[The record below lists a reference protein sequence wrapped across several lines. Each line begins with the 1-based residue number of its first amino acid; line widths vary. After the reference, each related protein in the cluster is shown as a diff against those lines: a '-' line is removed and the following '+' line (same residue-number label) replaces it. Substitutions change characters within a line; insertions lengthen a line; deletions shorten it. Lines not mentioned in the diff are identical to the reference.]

1 MDMYQKREMR
11 KNKKI
16 DENTKSLPSTSIN
29 WYPGHMKKSLE
40 EIQKTF
46 KLVDMT
52 CIILDAR
59 AVSSSLNKNIY
70 ELVKI
75 KPIIYIIN
83 KSDTAQTLDY
93 SSIKEF
99 VTSKDKVV
107 FCSTVTGEG
116 IPDIIKAIN
125 VLGKEKY
132 QNKAMQNPVY
142 KVMVSG
148 IPNVGKSSIINK
160 LCKNTSAKVGN
171 KPGVTRSLQ
180 WLKVNPNI
188 QMLDT
193 PGLMMP
199 KLEDKLV
206 GTKLGIIGAIN
217 EDILDKEQL
226 CYDFI
231 KIIYENS
238 DSMKLLETRY
248 SLDVNNLEDISEDK
262 YLNIIYNI
270 GLKRGCLLKG
280 EVDLSRT
287 SELILNE
294 YRTGKIGKISLD

>member
-1 MDMYQKREMR
+1 MSNEQKSFS
-11 KNKKI
+11 N
-16 DENTKSLPSTSIN
+16 TSIN

-59 AVSSSLNKNIY
+59 AVMSSLNPNIY
-70 ELVKI
+70 ELVKT

-83 KSDTAQTLDY
+83 KSDTVQTLDY

-116 IPDIIKAIN
+116 ILDIIKEIN
-125 VLGKEKY
+125 ILGKEKY
-132 QNKAMQNPVY
+132 QNKNIQNPVY
-142 KVMVSG
+142 KVMVCG

-171 KPGVTRSLQ
+171 KPGVTRALQ
-180 WLKVNPNI
+180 WLKVNQNI

-199 KLEDKLV
+199 KLQDKLS
-206 GTKLGIIGAIN
+206 GTKLAIIGAIN
-217 EDILDKEQL
+217 DDILDKEQL

-231 KIIYENS
+231 KIISQNQ
-238 DSMKLLETRY
+238 DNLKLLENRY
-248 SLDVNNLEDISEDK
+248 SINIQSLENMAEDK
-262 YLNIIYNI
+262 NINIIYNI
-270 GLKRGCLLKG
+270 GLKRGCYLKG
-280 EVDLSRT
+280 EVDLNRT
-287 SELILNE
+287 CDLILNE
-294 YRTGKIGKISLD
+294 YRSGKIGKISLD

>member
-1 MDMYQKREMR
+1 MSNEQKSFS
-11 KNKKI
+11 N
-16 DENTKSLPSTSIN
+16 TSIN

-59 AVSSSLNKNIY
+59 AVMSSLNPNIY
-70 ELVKI
+70 ELVKT

-83 KSDTAQTLDY
+83 KSDTVQTLDY

-116 IPDIIKAIN
+116 ILDIIKEIN
-125 VLGKEKY
+125 ILGKEKY
-132 QNKAMQNPVY
+132 QNKNIQNPVY
-142 KVMVSG
+142 KVMVCG

-171 KPGVTRSLQ
+171 KPGVTRALQ
-180 WLKVNPNI
+180 WLKVNQNI

-199 KLEDKLV
+199 KLQDKLS
-206 GTKLGIIGAIN
+206 GTKLAIIGAIN
-217 EDILDKEQL
+217 DDILDKEQL

-231 KIIYENS
+231 KIISQNQ
-238 DSMKLLETRY
+238 DNLKLLENRY
-248 SLDVNNLEDISEDK
+248 SINIQSLENMAEDK
-262 YLNIIYNI
+262 NLNIIYNI
-270 GLKRGCLLKG
+270 GLKRGCYLKG
-280 EVDLSRT
+280 EVDLNRT
-287 SELILNE
+287 CDLILNE
-294 YRTGKIGKISLD
+294 YRSGKIGKISLD

>member
-1 MDMYQKREMR
+1 MNNNESCHK
-11 KNKKI
+11 
-16 DENTKSLPSTSIN
+16 TSIN

-59 AVSSSLNKNIY
+59 AVISSLNKNIY
-70 ELVKI
+70 ELVKT

-83 KSDTAQTLDY
+83 KRDTVQTTDY

-99 VTSKDKVV
+99 VTSKDRVV

-116 IPDIIKAIN
+116 ILDIIKEIN
-125 VLGKEKY
+125 TLGQEKY
-132 QNKAMQNPVY
+132 QNKNIQNPVY
-142 KVMVSG
+142 KVMVCG

-171 KPGVTRSLQ
+171 KPGVTRTLQ
-180 WLKVNPNI
+180 WIKVNQNI

-199 KLEDKLV
+199 KLEDKLS
-206 GTKLGIIGAIN
+206 GTKLAIIGAIN
-217 EDILDKEQL
+217 DDILDKEQL

-231 KIIYENS
+231 KIIYQNQ
-238 DSMKLLETRY
+238 DNLKLLENRY
-248 SLDVNNLEDISEDK
+248 SINIQSLEDMVEDK

-270 GLKRGCLLKG
+270 GLKRGCYLKG
-280 EVDLSRT
+280 EVDLNRT
-287 SELILNE
+287 CDLILNE
-294 YRTGKIGKISLD
+294 YRSGKIGKISLD